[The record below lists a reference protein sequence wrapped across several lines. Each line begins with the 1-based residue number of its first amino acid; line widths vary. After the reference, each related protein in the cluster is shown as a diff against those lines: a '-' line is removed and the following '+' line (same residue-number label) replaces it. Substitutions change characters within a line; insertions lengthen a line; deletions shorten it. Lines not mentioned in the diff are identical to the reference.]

1 MDRSWGVAGAASL
14 TAFFT
19 VVMMMNSG
27 FFYVSFIEEFGV
39 DREAASWPASV
50 MSIVSHSS
58 GLLVSCAQRH
68 LSVFQLGVIGSVFL
82 WAGILGAVFA
92 PNMAWMTVTLGAIH
106 GAGVGIVC
114 VTLVIVVMMYFDKY
128 RGVASGLKFAGYT
141 LASLLFPTILT
152 SLKDAYGFRGSM
164 LVYAAITMNVTAL
177 TLLLKEPP
185 WEMNARNRKT
195 ETSKEES
202 GSVSSIT
209 AAPLDSAASNA
220 LAFREGAGSNGAG
233 FAESINPVSSL
244 TPNGVGAVDSI
255 HNRVANSEVPVTHA
269 CNSSNEQ
276 PPENSNNVNLFKTW
290 LQSFKF
296 LRKQESTSQTAGVEN
311 GSNGKRTATIMSENK
326 ASNITNQR
334 TSQKSQRSCSL
345 FREVGNLLS
354 KPRFYACVLA
364 VVAMDYTMAVF
375 PATIVDY
382 ALDKGSSRS
391 HADLSVTYCSPA
403 ELFGRIV
410 LPLIGDCKF
419 VSRTTLVSAS
429 FFLLAA
435 TMLAIPATPSFLS
448 YILVCA
454 CATMFT
460 ACLLAMKPVVIA
472 DYFGIE
478 SIATSWGFA
487 GVTLLPLLLC
497 SPYIIGYFRDT
508 GGSYDGLYQLQ
519 AGIHCFVGGLFGLL
533 AVLDRRRQ
541 KKWTKNLID

>member
-39 DREAASWPASV
+39 DRQAASWPASV

-68 LSVFQLGVIGSVFL
+68 LSVFQLGLIGSIFL

-106 GAGVGIVC
+106 GVGVGIVC

-185 WEMNARNRKT
+185 WEINAGNRKI
-195 ETSKEES
+195 EKSKEES
-202 GSVSSIT
+202 GSISSIT
-209 AAPLDSAASNA
+209 AAPLDSAGSNS
-220 LAFREGAGSNGAG
+220 LAFREGAGLAK
-233 FAESINPVSSL
+233 SISAVSSL
-244 TPNGVGAVDSI
+244 IPNGVGVVGSI
-255 HNRVANSEVPVTHA
+255 HNRVTNSEVPGMLA
-269 CNSSNEQ
+269 CNSSNEH
-276 PPENSNNVNLFKTW
+276 PAENPNNINLFKTW
-290 LQSFKF
+290 IHSIKF
-296 LRKQESTSQTAGVEN
+296 LRKQESTNQTAGVEN
-311 GSNGKRTATIMSENK
+311 GSNGKRTATIVSKGN
-326 ASNITNQR
+326 ASNEANQC
-334 TSQKSQRSCSL
+334 TSQKPQRCCSS
-345 FREVGNLLS
+345 FGEVGNLLT

-382 ALDKGSSRS
+382 ALDKGSSRR

-410 LPLIGDCKF
+410 LPLIGDCRF
-419 VSRTTLVSAS
+419 VSRTTLVSAC

-435 TMLAIPATPSFLS
+435 TMLALPATPSFLA

-508 GGSYDGLYQLQ
+508 GGSYDGLYQIQ

-541 KKWTKNLID
+541 KEWTRNLIH

>member
-1 MDRSWGVAGAASL
+1 
-14 TAFFT
+14 
-19 VVMMMNSG
+19 
-27 FFYVSFIEEFGV
+27 
-39 DREAASWPASV
+39 
-50 MSIVSHSS
+50 
-58 GLLVSCAQRH
+58 
-68 LSVFQLGVIGSVFL
+68 
-82 WAGILGAVFA
+82 
-92 PNMAWMTVTLGAIH
+92 
-106 GAGVGIVC
+106 
-114 VTLVIVVMMYFDKY
+114 MMYFDKY

-185 WEMNARNRKT
+185 WQMNARDHKT

-202 GSVSSIT
+202 GSISSIT
-209 AAPLDSAASNA
+209 DVPLDSAASNP

-233 FAESINPVSSL
+233 FAESINTVSSL

-255 HNRVANSEVPVTHA
+255 HNRVANSEVPGMLA
-269 CNSSNEQ
+269 CNSSNEH
-276 PPENSNNVNLFKTW
+276 PPENSNSINLFKTW
-290 LQSFKF
+290 IHSITF
-296 LRKQESTSQTAGVEN
+296 LRKQESTNQMAGVEN
-311 GSNGKRTATIMSENK
+311 GRNGKRTATIVSEGNT
-326 ASNITNQR
+326 SNEAKQCI
-334 TSQKSQRSCSL
+334 SQKSQRSCFS
-345 FREVGNLLS
+345 FGEVGNLLS

-382 ALDKGSSRS
+382 ALDKGSSRR

-410 LPLIGDCKF
+410 LPLIGDCRF

-435 TMLAIPATPSFLS
+435 TMLALPATTSFLA

-478 SIATSWGFA
+478 SIAISWGFA

-497 SPYIIGYFRDT
+497 SPHIIGYFRDT

-541 KKWTKNLID
+541 KEWTRNVIN